1 VKDDEVRSKQ
11 QRVERLQLETDR
23 LRIVGDVALP
33 SVGYQSRLS
42 DTLNRAEV
50 TFIPLTDVEVSPL
63 AGGDVERRPFLLVAK
78 AHIRIAFPVA

>member
-1 VKDDEVRSKQ
+1 MDGGTAKDKE
-11 QRVERLQLETDR
+11 QRVERLQVETDR
-23 LRIVGDVALP
+23 LRIVGDLALP

-50 TFIPLTDVEVSPL
+50 TFISLTNVEVSAL